1 MSNEAI
7 AARLQI
13 ELTGP
18 ESVLPH
24 LVEHLKSV
32 GRDGNPEG
40 LLRVFHG
47 PFPKGL
53 ESTYREAMEIFF
65 QDALQYPY
73 FFTLDELTLAE
84 AWLTALKTDRRRKSA
99 QQNMPPPVS

>member
-1 MSNEAI
+1 MSSEAI

-24 LVEHLKSV
+24 LVEHLKTV
-32 GRDGNPEG
+32 GHDGNPES
-40 LLRVFHG
+40 LLWAFHG

-53 ESTYREAMEIFF
+53 ESAYREAMDIFF
-65 QDALQYPY
+65 QDALKYPF
-73 FFTLDELTLAE
+73 FFTLDELALAE
-84 AWLTALKTDRRRKSA
+84 AWLTAFKTDRRRKQPIGCGRS
-99 QQNMPPPVS
+99 